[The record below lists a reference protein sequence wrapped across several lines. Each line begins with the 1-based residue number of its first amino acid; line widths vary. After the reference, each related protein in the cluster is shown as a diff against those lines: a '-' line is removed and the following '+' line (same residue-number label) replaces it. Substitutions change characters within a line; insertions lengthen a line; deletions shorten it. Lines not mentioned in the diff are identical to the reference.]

1 MQHIDEMN
9 MQVGNETQSTEQENN
24 EYGKIRL
31 GTVLTYDLLASFSI
45 TAEST
50 VPLLFAATGLRALHL
65 QRCSACIPC
74 TLLSYWVIVIME
86 FNPLSHLRFFCHK
99 LNSLLFFRQ

>member
-9 MQVGNETQSTEQENN
+9 MQTGNETHSTEQENYG
-24 EYGKIRL
+24 YGKIRL

-45 TAEST
+45 TAELAL
-50 VPLLFAATGLRALHL
+50 PLLFAAIGLRALHL

-74 TLLSYWVIVIME
+74 TLLSYWANVIME
-86 FNPLSHLRFFCHK
+86 FNQLSHLGTFCHE